1 MNIQVLCLG
10 EPSLLVL
17 SCWGVFL
24 FCFLG
29 GRVGVGFYFLYNF
42 VAFFFNL
49 LKKREKRFHFI
60 QNKMSLGKIA
70 LAASKGIF

>member
-1 MNIQVLCLG
+1 M
-10 EPSLLVL
+10 
-17 SCWGVFL
+17 
-24 FCFLG
+24 
-29 GRVGVGFYFLYNF
+29 GFYFLYNF